1 MKITWSIMISSL
13 AVALA
18 FGGSARAQSAL
29 VTSQPEVAPVPIAP
43 PSAGVPIA
51 PPSAG
56 VPIAPPSAGAPIAPP
71 SAGVPIAPNVPRP
84 IRIRHHPRCRPGTI
98 LFSNLRCQRRVVP
111 LPRLAVQRG
120 LRLFRHHHRV
130 SGLGRLRPLGGHRAI
145 VRVAR

>member
-29 VTSQPEVAPVPIAP
+29 VTSQPEVAPV
-43 PSAGVPIA
+43 
-51 PPSAG
+51 
-56 VPIAPPSAGAPIAPP
+56 PIAPP